1 MTVYELQLKHLSEKA
16 RPWCNTRLGFPC
28 KAGPS
33 SSDSEGDLAASRSS
47 QGDCV
52 LFNALLAFSG
62 VEEALGYIP
71 ACIAE
76 DGRPVRSPDL
86 VLTPPQEDGFS
97 KDMLLGVLLWTLVS
111 RDPAPLE
118 RLIGYVNRTGC
129 LCPKSSDRR
138 CTLTPQMTYLTNK
151 VAKHVGSKA
160 RLKGAWLPGWLFTT
174 LEVASALVTPLGY
187 QCHLLSVKA
196 LICKL
201 LSGDSSNQTVS
212 AILAKRDAGKSL
224 AVVPKVLA
232 LRDSQNPWFFWLDG
246 QEEKAALTLLSLNVQ
261 PGKGSQW
268 SWERDSAEKAW
279 YDSMGWDML
288 FLTNLL
294 LRKQD

>member
-1 MTVYELQLKHLSEKA
+1 MYELQLKHLQEKA

-28 KAGPS
+28 KASPG
-33 SSDSEGDLAASRSS
+33 DSEGVSLVETRSA

-52 LFNALLAFSG
+52 LFNALLSFSG
-62 VEEALGYIP
+62 IEEALGYTP
-71 ACIAE
+71 ACIAP

-86 VLTPPQEDGFS
+86 LSEPSERDGFS

-118 RLIGYVNRTGC
+118 RLIGYVNKTGC

-138 CTLTPQMTYLTNK
+138 CTLTPQMTYLTNQ
-151 VAKHVGSKA
+151 VAKAVGCKA
-160 RLKGAWLPGWLFTT
+160 RLKGAWMPGWLFSA

-201 LSGDSSNQTVS
+201 LGQSV
-212 AILAKRDAGKSL
+212 

-232 LRDSQNPWFFWLDG
+232 RRDSQNPWFLWLDG
-246 QEEKAALTLLSLNVQ
+246 QEEKAALTLLSLNIQ
-261 PGKGSQW
+261 PGRGSQW

-279 YDSMGWDML
+279 HDSMGWDVI
-288 FLTNLL
+288 FLCRLL
-294 LRKQD
+294 LKGA

>member
-1 MTVYELQLKHLSEKA
+1 MYELQLKHLSEKA

-28 KAGPS
+28 KS
-33 SSDSEGDLAASRSS
+33 NNDCGDM
-47 QGDCV
+47 V

-62 VEEALGYIP
+62 VEEALGYVP

-129 LCPKSSDRR
+129 LCPSASDRR
-138 CTLTPQMTYLTNK
+138 CTLTPQMKYLTNA
-151 VAKHVGSKA
+151 VSKHVGSKA
-160 RLKGAWLPGWLFTT
+160 RLKGAWMPGWLFSA

-196 LICKL
+196 LICNL
-201 LSGDSSNQTVS
+201 IFSQSSGVPG
-212 AILAKRDAGKSL
+212 ILAR
-224 AVVPKVLA
+224 
-232 LRDSQNPWFFWLDG
+232 RDSGNPWFLWLDG
-246 QEEKAALTLLSLNVQ
+246 QDEKAALTLLSMNLK
-261 PGKGSQW
+261 PGNGSQW

-279 YDSMGWDML
+279 YDSMGWDVL

>member
-1 MTVYELQLKHLSEKA
+1 M
-16 RPWCNTRLGFPC
+16 
-28 KAGPS
+28 
-33 SSDSEGDLAASRSS
+33 
-47 QGDCV
+47 V
-52 LFNALLAFSG
+52 LFNALLSFSG
-62 VEEALGYIP
+62 IEEALEYIP
-71 ACIAE
+71 ACIAP

-86 VLTPPQEDGFS
+86 VSQEPDLDGFS

-129 LCPKSSDRR
+129 LCPKASDRR
-138 CTLTPQMTYLTNK
+138 CTLTPQMTYLTNA
-151 VAKHVGSKA
+151 VAKAVGCKA
-160 RLKGAWLPGWLFTT
+160 RLKGDWLPGWLFSA

-196 LICKL
+196 LVMQL
-201 LSGDSSNQTVS
+201 LGHSSSVPS
-212 AILAKRDAGKSL
+212 ILAR
-224 AVVPKVLA
+224 
-232 LRDSQNPWFFWLDG
+232 RDSGNPWFLYLAGDK
-246 QEEKAALTLLSLNVQ
+246 EKAALTLLSLNVQ

-279 YDSMGWDML
+279 KDSMGWDAL

-294 LRKQD
+294 LK

>member
-1 MTVYELQLKHLSEKA
+1 MYELQLKHLSEKA

-28 KAGPS
+28 KS
-33 SSDSEGDLAASRSS
+33 NNDCGDM
-47 QGDCV
+47 V

-62 VEEALGYIP
+62 VEEALGYVP

-86 VLTPPQEDGFS
+86 VSAEPELDGFS

-118 RLIGYVNRTGC
+118 RLIGYVNSTGC
-129 LCPKSSDRR
+129 LCPKASDRR
-138 CTLTPQMTYLTNK
+138 CTLTPQMTYLTNQ

-160 RLKGAWLPGWLFTT
+160 RLKGAWMPGFLFSA

-187 QCHLLSVKA
+187 QCHFISVKA

-201 LSGDSSNQTVS
+201 IFSYSSNHTVS
-212 AILAKRDAGKSL
+212 AILAKRDAG
-224 AVVPKVLA
+224 
-232 LRDSQNPWFFWLDG
+232 NPWFLWLDG
-246 QEEKAALTLLSLNVQ
+246 QEEKAALTLLSLNIQ
-261 PGKGSQW
+261 PGNGSQW

-279 YDSMGWDML
+279 HDSMGHDVI
-288 FLTNLL
+288 FLCRLL
-294 LRKQD
+294 LK

>member
-1 MTVYELQLKHLSEKA
+1 MYELQLKHLQEKA

-28 KAGPS
+28 KASPG
-33 SSDSEGDLAASRSS
+33 DSEGVSLVETRSA

-52 LFNALLAFSG
+52 LFNALLSFSG
-62 VEEALGYIP
+62 IEEALGYTP
-71 ACIAE
+71 ACIAP

-86 VLTPPQEDGFS
+86 VSAEPDLDGFS
-97 KDMLLGVLLWTLVS
+97 KDMLLGVLLWTLVT
-111 RDPAPLE
+111 RNPAPLE

-160 RLKGAWLPGWLFTT
+160 RLKGDWMPGFLFAA
-174 LEVASALVTPLGY
+174 LEIASALVTPLGY

-196 LICKL
+196 LVMQL
-201 LSGDSSNQTVS
+201 LGHSSSVPG
-212 AILAKRDAGKSL
+212 ILAR
-224 AVVPKVLA
+224 
-232 LRDSQNPWFFWLDG
+232 RDSGNPWFLWLDG
-246 QEEKAALTLLSLNVQ
+246 QEEKAALTLLSLNVE
-261 PGKGSQW
+261 PGQGHQW

-279 YDSMGWDML
+279 KDSMGWDIV
-288 FLTNLL
+288 FLCNLL
-294 LRKQD
+294 QQKTL

>member
-1 MTVYELQLKHLSEKA
+1 M
-16 RPWCNTRLGFPC
+16 
-28 KAGPS
+28 
-33 SSDSEGDLAASRSS
+33 
-47 QGDCV
+47 V
-52 LFNALLAFSG
+52 LFNALLSFSG
-62 VEEALGYIP
+62 VEEALGYVP

-86 VLTPPQEDGFS
+86 IPQESQIDGFS

-138 CTLTPQMTYLTNK
+138 CTLTPQMTYLTNA
-151 VAKHVGSKA
+151 VAKAVGCKA
-160 RLKGAWLPGWLFTT
+160 RLKGDWLPGFLFAA
-174 LEVASALVTPLGY
+174 LEIASALVTPLGY
-187 QCHLLSVKA
+187 QCHLISVKA

-201 LSGDSSNQTVS
+201 LGHSTTGIPR
-212 AILAKRDAGKSL
+212 ILAQRDAGN
-224 AVVPKVLA
+224 A
-232 LRDSQNPWFFWLDG
+232 WFLWLDG
-246 QEEKAALTLLSLNVQ
+246 QHEKAALTLLSMDIQ

-279 YDSMGWDML
+279 KDSMGHDVI
-288 FLTNLL
+288 FLCNLL
-294 LRKQD
+294 LK

>member
-1 MTVYELQLKHLSEKA
+1 M
-16 RPWCNTRLGFPC
+16 
-28 KAGPS
+28 
-33 SSDSEGDLAASRSS
+33 
-47 QGDCV
+47 V
-52 LFNALLAFSG
+52 LFASLLAFSE
-62 VEEALGYIP
+62 VENALGYVP
-71 ACIAE
+71 ACIAP

-86 VLTPPQEDGFS
+86 VSAEPDLDGFS

-138 CTLTPQMTYLTNK
+138 CTMTPQMKYLTNA
-151 VAKHVGSKA
+151 VSAAVGCAS
-160 RLKGAWLPGWLFTT
+160 RLKGAWLPGFLFAA
-174 LEVASALVTPLGY
+174 LEIASALVTPLGY

-196 LICKL
+196 LVMQL
-201 LSGDSSNQTVS
+201 LGHSSSVPS
-212 AILAKRDAGKSL
+212 ILAR
-224 AVVPKVLA
+224 
-232 LRDSQNPWFFWLDG
+232 RDSGNPWFLWLDG

-261 PGKGSQW
+261 PGRGHQW

-279 YDSMGWDML
+279 HDSMGWDVL

-294 LRKQD
+294 LK